1 MHVFPSTI
9 ANNSAR
15 KKVSKDEDQFLEFLI
30 SQPHDF
36 FGFSVYELV
45 NIDRQT
51 AIRNIMARIGPQ
63 HKETVE
69 QYFIIIDRLRGCG
82 RLPSDL
88 VAK

>member
-1 MHVFPSTI
+1 M
-9 ANNSAR
+9 
-15 KKVSKDEDQFLEFLI
+15 K
-30 SQPHDF
+30 
-36 FGFSVYELV
+36 
-45 NIDRQT
+45 IDRRT